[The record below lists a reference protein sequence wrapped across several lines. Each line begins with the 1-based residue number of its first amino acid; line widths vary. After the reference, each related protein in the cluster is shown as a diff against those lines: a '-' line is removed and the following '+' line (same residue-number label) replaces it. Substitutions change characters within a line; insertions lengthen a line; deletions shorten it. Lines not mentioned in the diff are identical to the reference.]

1 MDNITLISN
10 QIGSKLQEIIRNK
23 KLSQKDIVTL
33 CEKKNIKISQ
43 ATISNAL
50 HKPGSM
56 SLSTLIKICDGL
68 DIYIPDL
75 LSSDPLES
83 IDNIKSAFILD
94 SSDDAYSGYLGDFHA
109 YFLPTTNTSSKLV
122 HGYLSF
128 NPDLGT
134 NRCIATMDL
143 DTGGRTSNN
152 EPIWKHYT
160 GNMVISLRQHCAYCT
175 LISKKLGEICLFIFE
190 HDYLNNSSLYCT
202 MANAVTS
209 SAGRFRQP
217 TVHRICLSRCELSD
231 DAARLLVGE
240 LLMINDKFF
249 ISEKKLDNFF
259 KLNSI
264 SPEFRKKIENLTA
277 QPTNRYYMLSEKSLQ
292 TPLSATELSGVE
304 FEFAQNISLL
314 KSYSEAS
321 PNNKITMETENIL
334 FNLLKG
340 LAKKKSKDV

>member
-1 MDNITLISN
+1 MNNITLISD
-10 QIGSKLQEIIRNK
+10 QIGSKLKEIISSKR
-23 KLSQKDIVTL
+23 LSQKDIVNL
-33 CEKKNIKISQ
+33 CKKKNIKISQ

-50 HKPGSM
+50 NKPESM
-56 SLSTLIKICDGL
+56 SLSTLIKICNGL

-75 LSSDPLES
+75 LSADPLES

-94 SSDDAYSGYLGDFHA
+94 STDDAYSGYLGNFHV

-122 HGYLSF
+122 HGNLSF
-128 NPDLGT
+128 SHDPGT
-134 NRCIATMDL
+134 NRCNAIMDL
-143 DTGGRTSNN
+143 DTGGQTSNN
-152 EPIWKHYT
+152 EPILKHYT

-175 LISKKLGEICLFIFE
+175 LISKKLGEICLFVFE
-190 HDYLNNSSLYCT
+190 HDYLNNNSLYCT

-217 TVHRICLSRCELSD
+217 TVHRICLSSYELND

-264 SPEFRKKIENLTA
+264 STDFRKKIENLIN

-292 TPLSATELSGVE
+292 TPLSTTELSSAE
-304 FEFAQNISLL
+304 YEFARNISLL
-314 KSYSEAS
+314 KSYSEAA

-340 LAKKKSKDV
+340 LAKENS

>member
-10 QIGSKLQEIIRNK
+10 QIGSKLKEIIRSK

-33 CEKKNIKISQ
+33 CRVKNIKISQ

-50 HKPGSM
+50 NKPESM
-56 SLSTLIKICDGL
+56 SLSTLIKICNGL

-75 LSSDPLES
+75 LSADPLES
-83 IDNIKSAFILD
+83 IDNVKSAFILD
-94 SSDDAYSGYLGDFHA
+94 SSDDAYSGYLGDFHI
-109 YFLPTTNTSSKLV
+109 YFLPTTGTSSKLV
-122 HGYLSF
+122 HGNLSF
-128 NPDLGT
+128 KHDSST
-134 NRCIATMDL
+134 NRCIAIMDL
-143 DTGGRTSNN
+143 DTGGRTANN

-160 GNMVISLRQHCAYCT
+160 GNLVISLRQHCAYCT

-190 HDYLNNSSLYCT
+190 HDYLNNNSLYCT

-217 TVHRICLSRCELSD
+217 TVHRICLSRYELND
-231 DAARLLVGE
+231 DAMRLLIGE
-240 LLMINDKFF
+240 LLMINDRFF
-249 ISEKKLDNFF
+249 ISEKNLKNFF

-264 SPEFRKKIENLTA
+264 SLDFRKKIENLINQT
-277 QPTNRYYMLSEKSLQ
+277 TNRYYMLSEKSLQ
-292 TPLSATELSGVE
+292 TPLSATELSCVE
-304 FEFAQNISLL
+304 FEFARNISLL

-340 LAKKKSKDV
+340 LAQNNS